1 MWRCYVLIG
10 MLLLLN
16 AAAVALY
23 LHLGKR
29 LPADERTACR
39 HEDMKDS
46 RACYARKLTARLKK
60 RE

>member
-1 MWRCYVLIG
+1 MLIG